1 MTADALRRMAWSA
14 STKQASGIKQETR
27 DKEALACF
35 EWLEKAG
42 VTYIELVNGEGL
54 DVGNLNGNLR
64 YAIYLAKRE
73 VDNTPP

>member
-1 MTADALRRMAWSA
+1 MAWSA
-14 STKQASGIKQETR
+14 SVKQASAIKKETR

-42 VTYIELVNGEGL
+42 VTYIEFVNGEGL

-73 VDNTPP
+73 DEHA

>member
-14 STKQASGIKQETR
+14 SVKQASGIKQETR

-42 VTYIELVNGEGL
+42 VTYIEFVNGEGL

-73 VDNTPP
+73 GEHA

>member
-1 MTADALRRMAWSA
+1 MTADALRRMAWSVN
-14 STKQASGIKQETR
+14 QAGRIKQETR

-42 VTYIELVNGEGL
+42 VTYIEFVNGEGL

-73 VDNTPP
+73 DEHV